1 MPTAPTRGPQT
12 WWAKMA
18 EVSVAA
24 TVMGAAAA
32 MVVVEREVAAIGVAM
47 TVEAARGRAA

>member
-1 MPTAPTRGPQT
+1 
-12 WWAKMA
+12 MA

>member
-1 MPTAPTRGPQT
+1 MV
-12 WWAKMA
+12 

-32 MVVVEREVAAIGVAM
+32 MVVVEREVAVIGVVA